1 MKRRALLRAGA
12 GLLGALAFSVAAQ
25 AAALKIGV
33 TPGPLADSVHVAA
46 QEASRQGLE
55 VEVVEFSDWTAPNL
69 ALASKDLDANYFQ
82 HQAFLDNAVRESGYP
97 LRAVGIGI
105 LSNVGLYSTRIRSF
119 AELRDGARVAVA
131 NDPVNQGRGLQLLEK
146 AGLIRLR
153 EGVGPRARLG
163 DIVDNPKHLKLVEID
178 GPQLVRAIDD
188 VDLAQGYPGHFAA
201 AGTLDPGSALL
212 FSGVDDLYY
221 AIRFV
226 ARTDNADDPRLQRFI
241 RLYQESPAV
250 REQIRKSNANNERL
264 YSLPWLHNDAET
276 AQPK

>member
-1 MKRRALLRAGA
+1 MKLRTLLHTGI
-12 GLLGALAFSVAAQ
+12 GLLGAVVFSVTAQ

-33 TPGPLADSVHVAA
+33 TPGPLADSIHVAA
-46 QEASRQGLE
+46 QEAGKQGLA
-55 VEVVEFSDWTAPNL
+55 VEVIEFSDWTTPNL

-105 LSNVGLYSTRIRSF
+105 LSNVGLYSTRIGSF
-119 AELRDGARVAVA
+119 AELPDGARVAVA

-153 EGVGPRARLG
+153 EGVGPRARLS
-163 DIVDNPKHLKLVEID
+163 DIVDNPRHLKLVEID

-226 ARTDNADDPRLQRFI
+226 AREDNADDPRLQQFI
-241 RLYQESPAV
+241 RLYQGSPAV
-250 REQIRKSNANNERL
+250 RQQIKESNAGNERL
-264 YSLPWLHNDAET
+264 YSLPWLQIGTVAET
-276 AQPK
+276 PK